1 MIKRAH
7 NHISRF
13 YGRRILALAAVCA
26 LGFPFLFGCSV
37 AETILDVTGEPVVT
51 PSEENLVI
59 VTDTDAP
66 VSDETSSIPEETP
79 EPAEESSA
87 TPEPNLSTTTGRP
100 LPDGSVYRPVVAVID
115 NAAQSRP
122 QTGLMLADVVYEFL
136 LDRTSYTTRYLAVFS
151 DEVAERIGPI
161 RDSRDYLADTA
172 LEWGGLYI
180 SAGDP
185 ENVDADYTLLKNAGL
200 TDYVE
205 NTGAAAG
212 YFYTD
217 KTVTAIEEHT
227 LFFKALDYI
236 ESSYNTAVTPSAERF
251 AFESG
256 VSYEKAKPFTTVGI
270 PFSSSD
276 MERVVFIYDPET
288 NLMTRSDKN
297 SKSVLGVS
305 KTLTPADNV
314 LGYENEPIT
323 IQNLIIQ
330 YVRVSAYDST
340 YRNIMLTGSGDC
352 VYFINGQY
360 IIGSWSRPTLDDVT
374 TYKLYDGSIIRL
386 EPGNTWIEMMP
397 TNHDIRIV
405 NAG

>member
-1 MIKRAH
+1 M
-7 NHISRF
+7 
-13 YGRRILALAAVCA
+13 VCV
-26 LGFPFLFGCSV
+26 LVFPLFFGCSV
-37 AETILDVTGEPVVT
+37 AETILDVTDEPTVT

-59 VTDTDAP
+59 VGDTEAP
-66 VSDETSSIPEETP
+66 ADGEEAAEPEETP
-79 EPAEESSA
+79 EVTEEPTA
-87 TPEPNLSTTTGRP
+87 TAEPNLSTTTGRP
-100 LPDGSVYRPVVAVID
+100 LPEGSVYRPVLAVID
-115 NAAQSRP
+115 NDAQSRP

-151 DEVAERIGPI
+151 DEVAERIGPVQ
-161 RDSRDYLADTA
+161 DSRDYLANAA

-185 ENVDADYTLLKNAGL
+185 EAAGEDYTLIEDSGVR
-200 TDYVE
+200 YHVE
-205 NTGAAAG
+205 NSGDAAC

-217 KTVTAIEEHT
+217 KTVTTVEEHT
-227 LFFKALDYI
+227 LFFKALNYV
-236 ESSYNTAVTPSAERF
+236 ESFYNTAAAASTERF

-256 VSYEKAKPFTTVGI
+256 VSYEKAKSFTSVGI

-276 MERVVFIYDPET
+276 MERVVFTYDSET
-288 NLMTRSDKN
+288 NLMTRSEKN
-297 SKSVLGVS
+297 SKGVLSDS

-330 YVRVSAYDST
+330 YVHVSTYDST
-340 YRNIMLTGSGDC
+340 YRDITLTGSGDC
-352 VYFINGQY
+352 IYFINGQY
-360 IIGSWSRPTLDDVT
+360 IIGNWSRPTLDDVT
-374 TYKLYDGSIIRL
+374 TYSLYDGTIIRL

-397 TNHDIRIV
+397 TNRDIRII

>member
-1 MIKRAH
+1 MLI
-7 NHISRF
+7 
-13 YGRRILALAAVCA
+13 CA
-26 LGFPFLFGCSV
+26 LVFPLFCGCSV
-37 AETILDVTGEPVVT
+37 AETILDVTSEPAVT

-59 VTDTDAP
+59 VGDTEAP
-66 VSDETSSIPEETP
+66 ADGEEAAEPEETP
-79 EPAEESSA
+79 EVTEEPAA
-87 TPEPNLSTTTGRP
+87 TAEPNLSTTTGRP
-100 LPDGSVYRPVVAVID
+100 LPEGSVYRPVLAVID
-115 NAAQSRP
+115 NDAQSRP

-151 DEVAERIGPI
+151 DEVAERIGPVQ
-161 RDSRDYLADTA
+161 DSRDYLANAA

-185 ENVDADYTLLKNAGL
+185 EAADENYTLIEDSGL
-200 TDYVE
+200 RYHVE
-205 NTGAAAG
+205 NSGDAAG

-217 KTVTAIEEHT
+217 KTVTTVEEHT
-227 LFFKALDYI
+227 LFFKALNYV
-236 ESSYNTAVTPSAERF
+236 ESFYNTAATASTERF

-256 VSYEKAKPFTTVGI
+256 VSYEKAKSFTSVGI

-276 MERVVFIYDPET
+276 MDRVVFTYDSET
-288 NLMTRSDKN
+288 NLMTRSEKN
-297 SKSVLGVS
+297 SKGVLSVS

-330 YVRVSAYDST
+330 YVHVSTYDST
-340 YRNIMLTGSGDC
+340 YRDITLTGNGDC
-352 VYFINGQY
+352 IYFINGQY
-360 IIGSWSRPTLDDVT
+360 IIGNWSRPTLDDVT
-374 TYKLYDGSIIRL
+374 TYSLYDGTVIRL

-397 TNHDIRIV
+397 TNRDIRII

>member
-1 MIKRAH
+1 MI
-7 NHISRF
+7 F
-13 YGRRILALAAVCA
+13 ALV
-26 LGFPFLFGCSV
+26 FPLLCGCSV
-37 AETILDVTGEPVVT
+37 AETILDVTGTPAVT

-59 VTDTDAP
+59 VSDTDAP
-66 VSDETSSIPEETP
+66 ADSGETSAMPEETP
-79 EPAEESSA
+79 QPAEEPEPSVTA
-87 TPEPNLSTTTGRP
+87 EPNLSTTTGRP
-100 LPDGSVYRPVVAVID
+100 LPEGSVYRPVLVVID

-151 DEVAERIGPI
+151 DEVAQRVGPI
-161 RDSRDYLADTA
+161 RDSRDYLANVA
-172 LEWGGLYI
+172 LEWDGLYI

-185 ENVDADYTLLKNAGL
+185 ENTGDDYTLIQNSGL
-200 TDYVE
+200 RYHAE
-205 NTGAAAG
+205 NTGDAAG

-227 LFFKALDYI
+227 LFFKALDYV
-236 ESSYNTAVTPSAERF
+236 EAFYNTTATANTGRF

-256 VSYEKAKPFTTVGI
+256 VSYEKAKPFTSVGI

-276 MERVVFIYDPET
+276 MERVVFTYDAET

-297 SKSVLGVS
+297 SKSVLGIS

-330 YVRVSAYDST
+330 YVRVSSYDST
-340 YRNIMLTGSGDC
+340 YRDISLTGGGDC

-360 IIGSWSRPTLDDVT
+360 IIGSWSRPTLDDIT
-374 TYKLYDGSIIRL
+374 TYMLYDGTTIRL